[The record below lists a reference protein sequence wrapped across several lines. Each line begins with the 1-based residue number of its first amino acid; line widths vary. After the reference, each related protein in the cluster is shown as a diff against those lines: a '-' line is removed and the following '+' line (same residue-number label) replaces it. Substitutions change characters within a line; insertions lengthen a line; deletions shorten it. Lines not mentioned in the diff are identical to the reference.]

1 MNKNKIDKEIVKQFK
16 EKTSFSREELF
27 NSYKQYDPELNPR
40 TFAWRL
46 FDLKKKGTI
55 QEVRKGIYK
64 ISQKQKYKPFIDE
77 RIKEIYKTIAGQY
90 SEIKLVIWSTSWIN
104 SFSLHQTFQNFIIL
118 ETEGDVLES
127 LFYKMKEMKLPNVF
141 LKPDASMLERY
152 IVGEQEP
159 IVIKNLITKA
169 PTKKLDHIIVPTV
182 EKILV
187 DLFADEKIFYMYR
200 GHEMKEIFRNA
211 ITLYEINFTKMLYY
225 ANRRGKRIE
234 MENYLSDN
242 FHNELEGILND

>member
-1 MNKNKIDKEIVKQFK
+1 MNKNKIDKEIVKQFHGK
-16 EKTSFSREELF
+16 ASFSREELF
-27 NSYKQYDPELNPR
+27 DYYKLYDPELNPR

-46 FDLKKKGTI
+46 YDLKKKGTI

-77 RIKEIYKTIAGQY
+77 RIKEIYKTVAGQY
-90 SEIKLVIWSTSWIN
+90 REIKLVIWSTSWIN
-104 SFSLHQTFQNFIIL
+104 SFSLHQTFQNFIIM
-118 ETEGDVLES
+118 ETESDVVES
-127 LFYKMKEMKLPNVF
+127 LFYKMKEMQIPNVF
-141 LKPDASMLERY
+141 LKPDASLLKRY
-152 IVGEQEP
+152 VVGEQEP

-169 PTKKLDHIIVPTV
+169 PTKKLDHVTVPAL

-187 DLFADEKIFYMYR
+187 DLFADEKLFYMYQGR
-200 GHEMKEIFRNA
+200 ELKEIFRNA

-225 ANRRGKRIE
+225 AKRRGKKNGL
-234 MENYLSDN
+234 ENYLSDN